1 MKKWTKD
8 LNGHFFPK
16 CKMPTFG
23 YKKIFKDV
31 NDNNHRSK
39 TPQYQL
45 IQSSKS
51 PKITSVGKNMQ

>member
-23 YKKIFKDV
+23 YKKIFKMSMTIIIEV
-31 NDNNHRSK
+31 KRHNIN
-39 TPQYQL
+39 
-45 IQSSKS
+45 
-51 PKITSVGKNMQ
+51 